1 MGILGAVVSFF
12 FSKGLKSPA
21 LNNIPGAKQKQKQKR
36 RSLDH
41 TVLIYDSLDL
51 RAEQS
56 ASPI

>member
-1 MGILGAVVSFF
+1 VVSFF